1 MSHDHGAEHGHPHSH
16 SHSHGE
22 PLALP
27 PAMDLSVAAED
38 LPASQLGRR
47 RFLQRAGLLGAAAA
61 GASVLPGFAGTAAA
75 ETEDDRR
82 GEQGSGQ
89 GHGHGHG
96 HGQVN
101 PQNLLWLAGD
111 HHIHTQ
117 YSPDAQYLVSQQ
129 VNKATQYGLD
139 WMVITDHGSVGHAKI
154 GVEKVHPD
162 IVQARIDNART
173 LVFQGLEW
181 NIPAA
186 EHGTVIVAP
195 GDNDVATLKEF
206 ENTYDGVV
214 TKTTASSP
222 DNEAKARA
230 GIAFLGAQVQSK
242 RIADALML
250 ANHPARK
257 GLDSPHEIRGWRD
270 TNPLIAVGMEGAP
283 GHQAAAIP
291 GPGHANNG
299 RGYYDNHKS
308 PASFD
313 RYPSESYVTY
323 GGFDWM
329 TSTVGGL
336 WDSLLAEGK
345 NWWISANSDSHQVYG
360 DTFAPGTDDLTT
372 TGSRG
377 APVDTGS
384 PIYSYGDFW
393 PGYYSNT
400 VVGAT
405 DFSYGAV
412 MAGIRAGR
420 MYVVHGGLVGAMS
433 VQLVQRGAAPVTLGG
448 TLTAPRLD
456 DVELQVDIALADR
469 PNYHGE
475 VPVLS
480 KVDVIVG
487 QVTGP
492 VSDQDTFTAPRTRV
506 AKTFQ
511 VPSNPAGNVY
521 SFRYPIRTDGR
532 TPFYVRLR
540 GSDGKRLAP
549 GLGGA
554 SIDPAGPVV
563 DALGN
568 ADPWQDL
575 WFYTNPI
582 FAIPTQ

>member
-1 MSHDHGAEHGHPHSH
+1 MSHEHEHDHGHDHGHE
-16 SHSHGE
+16 GAT
-22 PLALP
+22 ALP
-27 PAMDLSVAAED
+27 AAMDLAVAAED
-38 LPASQLGRR
+38 LSVSQLGRR

-61 GASVLPGFAGTAAA
+61 GASLLPGFAAAA
-75 ETEDDRR
+75 AADTEDDYLGR
-82 GEQGSGQ
+82 QGQ
-89 GHGHGHG
+89 GAGHDK
-96 HGQVN
+96 VD
-101 PQNLLWLAGD
+101 PQHLLWLTGD

-129 VNKATQYGLD
+129 VNRATQYGLD

-162 IVQARIDNART
+162 IVAARIDNART

-195 GDNDVATLKEF
+195 GVNDVATLKEF

-222 DNEAKARA
+222 ENEAKARA
-230 GIAFLGAQVQSK
+230 GIAFLGAQVKSR
-242 RIADALML
+242 RIADALLL

-270 TNPLIAVGMEGAP
+270 TDPSIAVGMEGAP

-291 GPGHANNG
+291 GSGHTTNG
-299 RGYYDNHKS
+299 RGYYDNAPS
-308 PASFD
+308 AASFPG
-313 RYPSESYVTY
+313 YPRESYLTY

-360 DTFAPGTDDLTT
+360 DTVAPGTADIAT

-384 PIYSYGDFW
+384 PISTYGDFW

-400 VVGAT
+400 VVGST

-420 MYVVHGGLVGAMS
+420 MYVMHGGLVGAMS
-433 VQLVQRGAAPVTLGG
+433 VRLVKRGIAPVTLGG

-456 DVELQVDIALADR
+456 NVELQVDIALADR
-469 PNYHGE
+469 PNFHGD
-475 VPVLS
+475 VPQLA
-480 KVDVIVG
+480 KVDVIIG

-492 VSDQDTFTAPRTRV
+492 VTDQDTFSAPKTRV
-506 AKTFQ
+506 VQSFA
-511 VPSNPAGNVY
+511 VNRNLPGNVY
-521 SFRYPIRTDGR
+521 SLRYSIPTDGK

-540 GSDGKRLAP
+540 GSDGKRLGP
-549 GLGGA
+549 GLRGA

-568 ADPWQDL
+568 ADPWKDL
-575 WFYTNPI
+575 WLYTNPI
-582 FAIPTQ
+582 FAVPTR

>member
-1 MSHDHGAEHGHPHSH
+1 MSHEHEHEHGHDHGHDHGHEGATS
-16 SHSHGE
+16 
-22 PLALP
+22 LP
-27 PAMDLSVAAED
+27 AAMDLAVAAED
-38 LPASQLGRR
+38 LSATQLGRR

-61 GASVLPGFAGTAAA
+61 GASLLPGFAAAA
-75 ETEDDRR
+75 AADTEDNYLGKQ
-82 GEQGSGQ
+82 GEGA
-89 GHGHGHG
+89 GHD
-96 HGQVN
+96 QVD
-101 PQNLLWLAGD
+101 PQHLLWLTGD

-162 IVQARIDNART
+162 IVAARIDNART

-206 ENTYDGVV
+206 ENSYDGVV
-214 TKTTASSP
+214 TGTTASSP
-222 DNEAKARA
+222 ENEAKARA
-230 GIAFLGAQVQSK
+230 GIAFLGAQVKSR
-242 RIADALML
+242 RIADALLL

-270 TNPLIAVGMEGAP
+270 TNPSIAVGMEGAP

-291 GPGHANNG
+291 GSGHTTNG
-299 RGYYDNHKS
+299 RGYYDNAPS
-308 PASFD
+308 AASFPG
-313 RYPSESYVTY
+313 YPKDSYVTY

-345 NWWISANSDSHQVYG
+345 NWWITANSDSHQIYG
-360 DTFAPGTDDLTT
+360 DTFAPGTADIAT

-377 APVDTGS
+377 APKDTGS
-384 PIYSYGDFW
+384 PISSYGDFW

-400 VVGAT
+400 VVGST

-420 MYVVHGGLVGAMS
+420 MYVMHGGLVGALS
-433 VQLVQRGAAPVTLGG
+433 VRLVQRGIAPVTLGG
-448 TLTAPRLD
+448 TLTAPRLNN
-456 DVELQVDIALADR
+456 VELQVDIALADR
-469 PNYHGE
+469 PNFHGDI
-475 VPVLS
+475 PKLA
-480 KVDVIVG
+480 KIDVIIG

-492 VSDQDTFTAPRTRV
+492 VTNQDTLSAPKTRV
-506 AKTFQ
+506 VKSFQ
-511 VPSNPAGNVY
+511 VPRNLPGNVY
-521 SFRYPIRTDGR
+521 SLRYAIPTDGK

-540 GSDGKRLAP
+540 GSDGKRLGP

-568 ADPWQDL
+568 ADPWKDL
-575 WFYTNPI
+575 WLYTNPI
-582 FAIPTQ
+582 FAVPTR